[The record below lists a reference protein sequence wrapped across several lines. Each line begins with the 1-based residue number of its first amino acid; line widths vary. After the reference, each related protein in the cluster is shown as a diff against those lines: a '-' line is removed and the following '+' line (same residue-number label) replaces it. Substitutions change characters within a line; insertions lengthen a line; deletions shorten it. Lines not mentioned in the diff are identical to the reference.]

1 MSYPARSPF
10 FKKTNISAM
19 FPTSKAIKNREK
31 RTNCI
36 QSRTIRRRRAG
47 SWRSLR
53 AHSTTSDVEDVSTPR
68 VSQAVPMKPNYIIRI
83 YQIASPNF
91 EVLCSA
97 FFQESAFPPTSI
109 HQNILSMLLL
119 SGVLFRLSCI
129 LRSLGVPASLRL
141 LRRRILLQCARP
153 IRRPLILWRL
163 LPETR

>member
-1 MSYPARSPF
+1 
-10 FKKTNISAM
+10 M
-19 FPTSKAIKNREK
+19 FTSSKAIKNREK

-97 FFQESAFPPTSI
+97 FFQESASPLVTSI
-109 HQNILSMLLL
+109 RQNILSMLLL

-129 LRSLGVPASLRL
+129 RRSLGELASLRL
-141 LRRRILLQCARP
+141 LRRPILLLCARL
-153 IRRPLILWRL
+153 RLRLLILSLL
-163 LPETR
+163 LPGKQ